1 MSRMLPRI
9 RVWKS
14 VYHSAYTNQCLT
26 STLQLREDIIEVRA
40 TQQGMDQGK
49 DLHPAEEAGRQVMC
63 PHRQARRDVS
73 WVLSIHVH
81 GRPPGRP

>member
-1 MSRMLPRI
+1 ME
-9 RVWKS
+9 K

-26 STLQLREDIIEVRA
+26 STLQLREDIVEVRA
-40 TQQGMDQGK
+40 TQQGMDQGE

-63 PHRQARRDVS
+63 AHAQPAQARRDVS

-81 GRPPGRP
+81 ARPPRRP